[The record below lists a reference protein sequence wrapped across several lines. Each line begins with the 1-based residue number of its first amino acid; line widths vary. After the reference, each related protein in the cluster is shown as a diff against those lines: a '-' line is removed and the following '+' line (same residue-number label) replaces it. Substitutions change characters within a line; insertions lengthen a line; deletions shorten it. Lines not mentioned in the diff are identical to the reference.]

1 MANTEKKI
9 TKRDRFE
16 EIKALLPDNADIVE
30 FCDNEI
36 ALLDGKAEKA
46 KARNAKKKAEGDAL
60 LTAVADILTEDFQT
74 IADIT
79 DKIDDEDVTNA
90 KVQARLKKLV
100 DSGVA
105 VKEQISVEVDGKK
118 TKKMGYALNTS
129 TEVAE

>member
-16 EIKALLPDNADIVE
+16 EIKALLADNADIVE

-74 IADIT
+74 ITDIT
-79 DKIDDEDVTNA
+79 GKIDGDDVTNA

-105 VKEQISVEVDGKK
+105 VKEQIAIEVDGKK
-118 TKKMGYALNTS
+118 TKKMGYALAN
-129 TEVAE
+129 VGDAE

>member
-16 EIKALLPDNADIVE
+16 EIKALLAGNADIVE

-60 LTAVADILTEDFQT
+60 LTAVADVLTEDFQT

-79 DKIDDEDVTNA
+79 GKIDGDDVTNA

-105 VKEQISVEVDGKK
+105 TKEQISVEVDGKK
-118 TKKMGYALNTS
+118 TKKMGYALA
-129 TEVAE
+129 VVGDAE

>member
-16 EIKALLPDNADIVE
+16 EIKALLADNADIVE

-60 LTAVADILTEDFQT
+60 QDAVLAVITDELQT

-79 DKIDDEDVTNA
+79 AQVEGDDVTKA
-90 KVQARLKKLV
+90 KVQARLTKLV
-100 DSGVA
+100 NAGVI
-105 VKEQISVEVDGKK
+105 VKEQVSVEVDGKK
-118 TKKMGYALNTS
+118 TKKMAYALAPAD
-129 TEVAE
+129 AE

>member
-16 EIKALLPDNADIVE
+16 EIKALLADNADIVE

-46 KARNAKKKAEGDAL
+46 KVRNAKKKAEGDAL
-60 LTAVADILTEDFQT
+60 LTAVADVLTEDFQT

-79 DKIDDEDVTNA
+79 GKIDGDDVTNA

>member
-16 EIKALLPDNADIVE
+16 EIKALLADNADIVE

-46 KARNAKKKAEGDAL
+46 KARNAKKKAEGDVL
-60 LTAVADILTEDFQT
+60 LTAVADVLTEDFQT

-79 DKIDDEDVTNA
+79 GKIDGDDVTNA

>member
-16 EIKALLPDNADIVE
+16 EIKALLADNADIVE

-74 IADIT
+74 ITDIT
-79 DKIDDEDVTNA
+79 GKIDGDDVTNA

-129 TEVAE
+129 TEAAE

>member
-16 EIKALLPDNADIVE
+16 EIKALLADHADIVE

-60 LTAVADILTEDFQT
+60 QDAVLAVITDELQT

-79 DKIDDEDVTNA
+79 AQVEGDDVTKA
-90 KVQARLKKLV
+90 KVQARLTKLV
-100 DSGVA
+100 NAGVI
-105 VKEQISVEVDGKK
+105 VKEQVSVEVDGKK
-118 TKKMGYALNTS
+118 TKKMAYALAPAD
-129 TEVAE
+129 AE

>member
-9 TKRDRFE
+9 TKRDYYE
-16 EIKALLPDNADIVE
+16 EIKALLPDNVGIVE

-36 ALLDGKAEKA
+36 ALLDSKAEKA

-60 LTAVADILTEDFQT
+60 LTAVADVLTEDFQT

-79 DKIDDEDVTNA
+79 GKIDSDDVTNA

-105 VKEQISVEVDGKK
+105 VKEQISIEVDGKK
-118 TKKMGYALNTS
+118 TKKMGYALAN
-129 TEVAE
+129 VDDAE

>member
-16 EIKALLPDNADIVE
+16 EIKALLADRADIVE

-60 LTAVADILTEDFQT
+60 QDAVLAVITDELQT

-79 DKIDDEDVTNA
+79 AQVEGDDVTKA
-90 KVQARLKKLV
+90 KVQARLTKLV
-100 DSGVA
+100 NAGVI
-105 VKEQISVEVDGKK
+105 VKEQVSVEVDGKK
-118 TKKMGYALNTS
+118 TKKMAYALAPAD
-129 TEVAE
+129 AE